1 MCRGRATSPIKAPE
15 KESLNEIDVNDSDHF
30 EIPYRSRLSDYL
42 YSSNRITTTE
52 YFVRNGEN
60 WLRQIIV
67 PVFADQTPRNQIR
80 PWPIVREIL
89 LWHPDSIFTIS
100 DTDSESESGS
110 FYEILVRIDEAD
122 IITISSTDSD
132 IDTE

>member
-1 MCRGRATSPIKAPE
+1 MCRGRTTSPIKAPE
-15 KESLNEIDVNDSDHF
+15 KESLNEIDVNDTDHF
-30 EIPYRSRLSDYL
+30 EIPSRSRLSDYL

-110 FYEILVRIDEAD
+110 IYEILVRIDEED
-122 IITISSTDSD
+122 IITISTDSD
-132 IDTE
+132 TE

>member
-1 MCRGRATSPIKAPE
+1 MCREEIPSQIKAPV
-15 KESLNEIDVNDSDHF
+15 KESLDEIDTDHF
-30 EIPYRSRLSDYL
+30 EVPSRRRLSDYL

-110 FYEILVRIDEAD
+110 IYEILVRIDEED
-122 IITISSTDSD
+122 IITISTDSD
-132 IDTE
+132 TE